1 MAGVLV
7 GMFLT
12 NGMMSNTERFLL
24 SFLRVGPH
32 SISDTKAA
40 RKIEMMKIVFI
51 LAVISTGLISTV
63 LAEVSHVFIPA
74 RNTTREFQWGTFPMT
89 FGKPRFSGI
98 SQ

>member
-1 MAGVLV
+1 
-7 GMFLT
+7 MFRA

-24 SFLRVGPH
+24 SFLQVGPH
-32 SISDTKAA
+32 FISDTKAA

-51 LAVISTGLISTV
+51 LDVIFTGLLLTV
-63 LAEVSHVFIPA
+63 LAEVSQVFIPA
-74 RNTTREFQWGTFPMT
+74 RNTTREFQWRAFTMT